1 MKDTSFVLRKKEEL
15 FVQIVIH
22 TEKVQSCLAECQCI
36 LGQVWCDEKT
46 KHKKQQ
52 LPISQRRDNKEI

>member
-1 MKDTSFVLRKKEEL
+1 VKDTSFVLRKKEEL

-22 TEKVQSCLAECQCI
+22 TEKVQSCLAECQCS

-46 KHKKQQ
+46 KKATVTH
-52 LPISQRRDNKEI
+52 